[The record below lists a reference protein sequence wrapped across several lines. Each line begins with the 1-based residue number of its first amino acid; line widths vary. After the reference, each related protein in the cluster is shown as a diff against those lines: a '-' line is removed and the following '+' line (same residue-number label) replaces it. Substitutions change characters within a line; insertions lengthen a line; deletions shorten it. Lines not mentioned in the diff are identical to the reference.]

1 MKTGL
6 RAQADGP
13 IRRAE
18 RRLRVILR
26 GSQESLPGAN
36 RSVMPPLRYAPSPS
50 CPLGEAIGSGGGRWV
65 AEVTAQGAQ
74 GDADERHE
82 PQR

>member
-1 MKTGL
+1 MKQASGL
-6 RAQADGP
+6 KRTARSAP
-13 IRRAE
+13 RRAAAASDPAG
-18 RRLRVILR
+18 VAVTC
-26 GSQESLPGAN
+26 ESLPGAN
-36 RSVMPPLRYAPSPS
+36 RSVMPPR
-50 CPLGEAIGSGGGRWV
+50 EAIGSGGGRWV